1 MDDWKKNEE
10 ELMKRFNNFE
20 DNNSKF
26 DSDFKCLER
35 KNDRKLVLTV
45 RHNFSKDYT
54 SPWILPQFKNNG
66 ESLREVFFLIIVL
79 NMFQSAEKCLG
90 ELADN
95 DISVRIFGN
104 APFDCYK
111 YKYPNKLANKLGTKG
126 NFVGFY
132 FQQCFFR

>member
-1 MDDWKKNEE
+1 MEAEGKDLSQLDEQLGISNIQLMDDWKKNEE

-35 KNDRKLVLTV
+35 KNDRKLVLIV
-45 RHNFSKDYT
+45 RHNFGKDYT

-79 NMFQSAEKCLG
+79 NMF
-90 ELADN
+90 
-95 DISVRIFGN
+95 
-104 APFDCYK
+104 
-111 YKYPNKLANKLGTKG
+111 
-126 NFVGFY
+126 
-132 FQQCFFR
+132 